1 MSPVREVCL
10 SLNDVEDMI
19 VFFERKHGVSSADF
33 FRDDEIRGQ
42 IPEDDIFR
50 WDALIYHRLALRDSN
65 QEVRSAYLAQLRHP
79 SVVVLPDKENVE
91 EALAA

>member
-1 MSPVREVCL
+1 MSPIREVCL

-19 VFFERKHGVSSADF
+19 LSFERKYGVSSADF

-65 QEVRSAYLAQLRHP
+65 QEVRSGYLAQLGHP
-79 SVVVLPDKENVE
+79 SGAVLPDRENAE